1 MRVMSGLTLV
11 GHVVTSVSFGDETNF
26 KDGRLV
32 VSAAEASE
40 LLAAPGLASVNF
52 AWTSPG
58 DSTRIVKVLDA
69 VQPRAKSPG
78 GSGRMFP
85 GFLGPQEGEATGE
98 THVLDG
104 VAVVVAGFL
113 PRAQESLVDMSGPA
127 SELSPLAKTHNL
139 VVEFEPAEGASWE
152 EVESALRLGV
162 LKLAV
167 RMAEAASAAAPDSVQ
182 DLSAIEAAGSHP
194 IAKSGS
200 NGRDPRGRQ
209 AELPRVG
216 LVTNLQTQGAF
227 KDVFVYGQSLAKSMP
242 VLIDPNELEDGAVV
256 SGQYGHPGLKNFTY
270 LYQNHPMVA
279 EMRRRDGKDL
289 QFAGLILSPEPVEQE
304 RKEAASKHAAEMCGD
319 LGLDAMIVTKEGG
332 GNADSDMA
340 LKMDA
345 VEEMG
350 IHAVGIFAEMS
361 GPAGDGPP
369 VVGPP
374 RQATAM
380 ISTGNYDE
388 RLKLPAVEK
397 AFGGDRLE
405 VANAKATDALEIPT
419 AIVYGS
425 LNPLGWGRLT
435 AVPAGKA
442 GPADAATPDE
452 FAGSSQGQKPRTA
465 KVAHYINQFFAGI
478 GGEEK
483 ADTGP
488 GRLNDLAPISRKL
501 KSSMPENLEVT
512 ATIYCGDDYAASNPK
527 APAEIL
533 ALIQESGA
541 EVVVAGPA
549 FGSGRY
555 GIACA
560 RVATVANEAGLTAV
574 CAMDAENPGVGELK
588 PGGATGLASGL
599 AARLM
604 GAALE
609 KMASAAG
616 KLVAGEPV
624 GLADGLIEKPSRRN
638 VLANHNAAR
647 RAIDLALARVAGDKQ
662 ATEIPLADF
671 GVVTPAAPV
680 ADAADAVFALLTEGG
695 LVPTGN
701 PGRLESARATKWL
714 RYPAGE
720 GAGIQPG
727 ESQSVHGGFSTA
739 AANADPQ
746 RILPLEAARQ
756 LEAEGKIG
764 KLFDEYFVTVGN
776 GTGVADAARFGV
788 EWAAELHKA
797 GVQAAILTST

>member
-1 MRVMSGLTLV
+1 VQSGLKLI
-11 GHVVTSVSFGDETNF
+11 GHAVSSVSFGDETNF

-32 VSAAEASE
+32 VSAPEASK
-40 LLAAPGLASVNF
+40 LFAAPSLGSVNL

-58 DSTRIVKVLDA
+58 DSSRIVKVLDA
-69 VQPRAKSPG
+69 VQPRAKSSG

-98 THVLDG
+98 THVLEG

-167 RMAEAASAAAPDSVQ
+167 HMAEAASTATPDSVR
-182 DLSAIEAAGSHP
+182 DLSVIETAGSHP

-200 NGRDPRGRQ
+200 NGGDPRGRQ
-209 AELPRVG
+209 AGLPRVG

-242 VLIDPNELEDGAVV
+242 VLIDPGELEDGAVV

-270 LYQNHPMVA
+270 LYQNHPLVA

-304 RKEAASKHAAEMCGD
+304 RKEAASKHAAEMCAD

-388 RLKLPAVEK
+388 RLQLPAVEK
-397 AFGGDRLE
+397 AYGGDRLE
-405 VANAKATDALEIPT
+405 VAGAKAIDALEIPT

-435 AVPAGKA
+435 AAPAEKATAGDVA
-442 GPADAATPDE
+442 GPTQDRTPR
-452 FAGSSQGQKPRTA
+452 SA
-465 KVAHYINQFFAGI
+465 KVAHYINQFFAGL

-501 KSSMPENLEVT
+501 NSSMPENLEVT

-533 ALIQESGA
+533 GLIQESGA

-560 RVATVANEAGLTAV
+560 RVATAANEAGLTAV

-588 PGGATGLASGL
+588 PGGATGLASGS

-609 KMASAAG
+609 KMANAAG
-616 KLVAGEPV
+616 KLVAGESV
-624 GLADGLIEKPSRRN
+624 GEADGLIEKPSRRN
-638 VLANHNAAR
+638 VLSDHNAAR
-647 RAIDLALARVAGDKQ
+647 RAVDLALARIAGDKQ

-714 RYPAGE
+714 RYPAGA
-720 GAGIQPG
+720 GNGIQPG

-756 LEAEGKIG
+756 LESEGKIG
-764 KLFDEYFVTVGN
+764 RLFDEYFVTVGN